1 MKTPFCI
8 GWIGMK
14 VKAYPAWRIALVP
27 GGLPKVSGPCEAEL
41 KKLVEQEP
49 REAGY
54 SFSTWTCA
62 ELLRELMRKGFEAV
76 SSETIRAHLHAL
88 GYRVRRPVLSIAS
101 PDPAYK
107 QKAKRLKKYQ
117 KQAKNGEILLYY
129 QDEIDLNLLPGIM
142 RCWTLAGVQRKV
154 PTPGVNQKQYGFG
167 AVNYVSGQTVHRIE
181 ERKNSAGF
189 CAFIEQFMQTVTQAP
204 DYHGQ
209 KIVVVVDNFII
220 HRSRKTQAFLENYK
234 DQLVLF
240 MLPTYSPWLNLIERL
255 WKHLR
260 RKVTHNHLFASLAE
274 LVKAVCSFLKT
285 LNSTPQLILS
295 VIGATE

>member
-1 MKTPFCI
+1 MKTPFYI
-8 GWIGMK
+8 GWIDMK
-14 VKAYPAWRIALVP
+14 VKVCPAWRIALVL
-27 GGLPKVSGPCEAEL
+27 GVLPKVNGPCETEL
-41 KKLVEQEP
+41 QKLVEQEP
-49 REAGY
+49 RGAGY

-62 ELLRELMRKGFEAV
+62 DLLRELIRKGFEAV

-101 PDPAYK
+101 PDPEYP
-107 QKAKRLKKYQ
+107 QKAKKLKMYQ

-142 RCWTLAGVQRKV
+142 RCWTLEGVQRKV
-154 PTPGVNQKQYGFG
+154 PTPGQNQKQYGFG

-181 ERKNSAGF
+181 ERKNSVGF

-209 KIVVVVDNFII
+209 KIVLVVDNFII
-220 HRSRKTQAFLENYK
+220 HRSHKTQDFLEKYK

-274 LVKAVCSFLKT
+274 LIQAVCSFLEA
-285 LNSTPQLILS
+285 LNTTPQLTLS